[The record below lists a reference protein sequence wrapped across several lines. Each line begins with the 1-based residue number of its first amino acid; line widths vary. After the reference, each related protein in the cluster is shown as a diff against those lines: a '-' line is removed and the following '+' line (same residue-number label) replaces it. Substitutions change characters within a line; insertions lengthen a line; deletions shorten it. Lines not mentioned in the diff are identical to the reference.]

1 MERAVESWRPPADA
15 PDLARALRSCLGR
28 FATGVCVITFAGED
42 GPRGLT
48 LNSFTSVSMDPPL
61 VLISI
66 ARTARAHAA
75 LVDRP
80 FCVNVLG
87 AEQQPLAQCF
97 AGGPRQAIAW
107 IEEPE
112 RAPRLPGV
120 LAHLACRPYRA
131 YEGGDHTLF
140 LGEVAGFDYRHGEA
154 LGYHAGG
161 YTSIGEPALGV
172 EHLL

>member
-1 MERAVESWRPPADA
+1 MERGAEPWRPPVAA

-28 FATGVCVITFAGED
+28 FATGVCVITFDAQD

-66 ARTARAHAA
+66 ARTARSHDV

-87 AEQQPLAQCF
+87 AEQQSLAQCF
-97 AGGPRQAIAW
+97 AGGPPESIAW
-107 IEEPE
+107 VQRPDL
-112 RAPRLPGV
+112 APRLPGV

-131 YEGGDHTLF
+131 YDGGDHTLF
-140 LGEVAGFDYRHGEA
+140 LGEVVDFDYRSGDA

-161 YTSIGEPALGV
+161 YTHIGEPALGV